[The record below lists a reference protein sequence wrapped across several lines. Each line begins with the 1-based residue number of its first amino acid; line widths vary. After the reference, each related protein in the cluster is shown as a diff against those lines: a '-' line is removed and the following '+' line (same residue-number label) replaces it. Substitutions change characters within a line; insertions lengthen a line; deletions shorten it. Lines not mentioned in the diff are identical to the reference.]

1 MKNYSLSLRQRQ
13 LLNYLQQN
21 NDYITGIEL
30 SKKLHVSARTIRND
44 VKDINDKLIDTK
56 TKIVSKH
63 SFGYKI
69 ECKNEEE
76 FEKILRVG
84 ESFISR
90 TERIRYIVVR
100 LCLAENKIN
109 LYDLADEMYISKTT
123 LEHDLDQLIHEFTQ
137 PFEIVLTIQ
146 KNDCFLEK
154 DERKRRRLLVHLYS
168 KDWNYNGW
176 NNTYYR
182 YQFMHRKD
190 INFCLKTIHYVLD
203 DYALRI
209 EDTNLVHLCL
219 SIITAV
225 IRIKDGHV
233 LEEMNADVYIEPI
246 GIEVV
251 DRILDAMEKEWDCI
265 FPMNERQEFYNLF
278 SCSIL
283 PNMEKIEKN
292 GIPSF
297 FDSSFIRF
305 TNDFIRHL
313 IHTYDLDFFRDND
326 FYNTLISYFRY
337 LSLPIH
343 HLNYDSAITDA
354 SYKNL
359 SIELEIAY
367 SIQDM
372 AKEFYG
378 RYLDQLELLYLA
390 YIISGAYINLH
401 HEKLHI
407 SLLCHLNM
415 PVAWNMRIQ
424 IENHFSNTA
433 HVDHLL
439 PMYMKDHFDFSNT
452 DLIITTTSKEV
463 ITEKNTKVIQVSP
476 YLDDQDY
483 NKINEHISE
492 LQFHQ
497 LYGRSYPSIVQ
508 LLEQAHWIE
517 QSNESDYLSLL
528 KNTCY
533 SLLEQDIVDESY
545 YEDLLRRNQSLGFVH
560 EPVINLIY
568 SSKPAKKT
576 HIEVVTLNHRIAVNK
591 QNIRLFIF
599 LCVKKEDQGLIFK
612 FLNEFYK
619 LNYDFM
625 KERFL
630 KTKKEWIEV
639 FHSL

>member
-1 MKNYSLSLRQRQ
+1 MSNYSLTLRQRQ
-13 LLNYLQQN
+13 LLNHLHQN
-21 NDYITGIEL
+21 KDFVTGIEL
-30 SKKLHVSARTIRND
+30 SKKLHVSSRTIRND
-44 VKDINDKLIDTK
+44 VKDINEKLVSTK

-63 SFGYKI
+63 SFGYKM
-69 ECKNEEE
+69 ESEDLEEI
-76 FEKILRVG
+76 EKILRVG

-90 TERIRYIVVR
+90 TERIRYMVVK
-100 LCLAENKIN
+100 LCLSENKIN

-123 LEHDLDQLIHEFTQ
+123 LEHDLEQLIEEFTQ
-137 PFEIVLTIQ
+137 PFHLNLSIQ
-146 KNDCFLEK
+146 KDFIHLEK

-182 YQFMHRKD
+182 YQFVHRKD
-190 INFCLKTIHYVLD
+190 INHCIKTIHLILD
-203 DYALRI
+203 DYALKI

-219 SIITAV
+219 SIVTVA
-225 IRIKDGHV
+225 IRIKENHI
-233 LEEMNADVYIEPI
+233 LEDLNTDVFIEPI
-246 GIEVV
+246 ALEVV
-251 DRILDAMEKEWDCI
+251 DRILDQMENEWDCT
-265 FPMNERQEFYNLF
+265 FPMNERQEIYNLF

-283 PNMEKIEKN
+283 PNMDSIEKN

-297 FDSSFIRF
+297 FDTKFIRF
-305 TNDFIRHL
+305 TNDYIRSL
-313 IHTYDLDFFRDND
+313 INHYDLDFFRDND

-367 SIQDM
+367 SIQDK
-372 AKEFYG
+372 AKAFYG

-407 SLLCHLNM
+407 DLLCHLNM

-439 PMYMKDHFDFSNT
+439 PMYMKDHFDFSST

-463 ITEKNTKVIQVSP
+463 LTEKNTKVIQVSP
-476 YLDDQDY
+476 YLEEEDY

-492 LQFHQ
+492 LHFHK
-497 LYGRSYPSIVQ
+497 LYGKNYPSIVH
-508 LLEQAHWIE
+508 LLEQAHWNE
-517 QSNESDYLSLL
+517 RYNESDYLSLL
-528 KNTCY
+528 K
-533 SLLEQDIVDESY
+533 SVSQKLMDEGYVNENY
-545 YEDLLRRNQSLGFVH
+545 YEDLLRRNETLGFVH
-560 EPVINLIY
+560 EPVISLIY

-576 HIEVVTLNHRIAVNK
+576 HIEVVTLNHRIAINK
-591 QNIRLFIF
+591 QKIRLFIF

>member
-1 MKNYSLSLRQRQ
+1 MPDYSLTLRQRQ
-13 LLNYLQQN
+13 LLNHLQQN
-21 NDYITGIEL
+21 QDFITGIEL

-44 VKDINDKLIDTK
+44 VKDINEKLASTK

-69 ECKNEEE
+69 ESEDQKEI
-76 FEKILRVG
+76 EKILRVG

-90 TERIRYIVVR
+90 TERIRYMVVK
-100 LCLAENKIN
+100 LCLAENKMN

-123 LEHDLDQLIHEFTQ
+123 LEHDLEQLIIEFAQ
-137 PFEIVLTIQ
+137 PFNLNLSIQ
-146 KNDCFLEK
+146 KDYIYLEK

-182 YQFMHRKD
+182 YQFVHRKD
-190 INFCLKTIHYVLD
+190 INYCIKTIHLILD
-203 DYALRI
+203 DYALKI

-219 SIITAV
+219 MIVTAAL
-225 IRIKDGHV
+225 RIKDNHI
-233 LEEMNADVYIEPI
+233 LEDLNTNVFIEPI
-246 GIEVV
+246 ALEVI
-251 DRILDAMEKEWDCI
+251 DRILDQIEKEWECS
-265 FPMNERQEFYNLF
+265 FPMCERQEIYNLF

-283 PNMEKIEKN
+283 PNMESIEKN

-297 FDSSFIRF
+297 FETKFIRF
-305 TNDFIRHL
+305 TNDYIRSL
-313 IHTYDLDFFRDND
+313 IQHYDLDFFRDND

-372 AKEFYG
+372 AKTFYG

-463 ITEKNTKVIQVSP
+463 LTEKNTKVIQVSP
-476 YLDDQDY
+476 YLDEEDY

-497 LYGRSYPSIVQ
+497 LYGQNYDSIVH
-508 LLEQAHWIE
+508 LLEQAHWNE
-517 QSNESDYLSLL
+517 MSNESNYTSLL
-528 KNTCY
+528 KTV
-533 SLLEQDIVDESY
+533 SQKLLKEGYVDESY
-545 YEDLLRRNQSLGFVH
+545 YEDLLRRNETLGFIH
-560 EPVINLIY
+560 EPVISLIY

-591 QNIRLFIF
+591 QKIRLFIF

-630 KTKKEWIEV
+630 KTKKEWIKV